1 MMLAQAFQF
10 KPCLVAYSWLY
21 LGLLERRDEIK
32 DDRGDSRPIVFSQ
45 PCDLDRH
52 VLESDSQAF
61 LHRIRHLENLAVGK
75 IVDGTEAENMTRL
88 TPPFMP
94 LLHRKYGAPNDNDCS
109 SEKSLSRP

>member
-61 LHRIRHLENLAVGK
+61 LRRVSHLGKPAVGK
-75 IVDGTEAENMTRL
+75 EKGMDAIETGRTARL
-88 TPPFMP
+88 TKLLYAMP
-94 LLHRKYGAPNDNDCS
+94 TA
-109 SEKSLSRP
+109 